1 MLKNGILARDGNG
14 GGPRAPSHPCQEIS
28 SPKQSGSVSGCFCSK
43 ILIVIHY
50 SKSNFNTVNEIYL
63 SLEILYTTPETLIL
77 VNYWVLE
84 LEFQGRVS
92 PQGNYSF
99 LVEVGTIHY

>member
-1 MLKNGILARDGNG
+1 M
-14 GGPRAPSHPCQEIS
+14 
-28 SPKQSGSVSGCFCSK
+28 
-43 ILIVIHY
+43 
-50 SKSNFNTVNEIYL
+50 NEIYL
-63 SLEILYTTPETLIL
+63 SLDILYTTPETLIL

-99 LVEVGTIHY
+99 LVEVGKSYHFKVVSVVIGSCGVIELGGYLYLLSLQPTST